1 MYTEHWPN
9 NTVCLCL
16 SYFVVYQE
24 DIQLISLQEKLLCL
38 CRNVSRAGQREVV
51 DRLRTQISSKE
62 DFY

>member
-1 MYTEHWPN
+1 MY
-9 NTVCLCL
+9 VG
-16 SYFVVYQE
+16 V
-24 DIQLISLQEKLLCL
+24 